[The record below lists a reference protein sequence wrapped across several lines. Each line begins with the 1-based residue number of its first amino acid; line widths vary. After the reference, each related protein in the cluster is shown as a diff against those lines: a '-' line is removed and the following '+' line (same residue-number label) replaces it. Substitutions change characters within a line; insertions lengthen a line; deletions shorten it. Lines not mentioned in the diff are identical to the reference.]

1 MFQGRCSL
9 QHLYKPQILLI
20 SLPLKRKLPKKPDI
34 EKKLMY
40 EIISCYKN
48 FPLHNRSVNINQLFQ
63 NILKYNEK
71 TFALSQQRS
80 EDLLNL

>member
-9 QHLYKPQILLI
+9 QHLYKHQILLI

-40 EIISCYKN
+40 EIISCYN
-48 FPLHNRSVNINQLFQ
+48 ILPLHNKSVNINKLFQ

-71 TFALSQQRS
+71 TFVLSEQRS